1 MTKTFGALA
10 LGLLLVA
17 GCSQPKKPEAAN
29 DPFAGLDQA
38 ILTWKGDI
46 TASDASCKPK
56 AAGQKCEMF
65 EVSCKAQRAITP
77 DEQARGVTAKV
88 VADMSWNG
96 FDKFGAP
103 QSASAA
109 ALFEKAN
116 GAWTRTSYKPVN
128 PESCADL

>member
-1 MTKTFGALA
+1 MIKTSGALV

-17 GCSQPKKPEAAN
+17 GCSQQKPATAN

-38 ILTWKGDI
+38 ILTWKADI
-46 TASDASCKPK
+46 SASDASCKPK

-65 EVSCKAQRAITP
+65 EVSCKAQRVITA
-77 DEQARGVTAKV
+77 DEQAKGVTAKV

-96 FDKFGAP
+96 FDKDGAP

-116 GAWTRTSYKPVN
+116 GAWTRAKYKPVN